1 VFCDLFNYATFRLS
15 GAPYSL
21 SQTQISLIFL
31 SYSFGMVSS
40 SLAGS
45 LADRF
50 GKNHDDE
57 WLCPMIVGSLM
68 TLLSFR
74 RHYYLHLL
82 PQASLLPLTY
92 E

>member
-1 VFCDLFNYATFRLS
+1 MQMWRTHLTNTKLLRLFAIGFLLTSVFVTLFNYATFRLS

-40 SLAGS
+40 SLAGT
-45 LADRF
+45 LAERF

-57 WLCPMIVGSLM
+57 WLCAHDCG
-68 TLLSFR
+68 
-74 RHYYLHLL
+74 
-82 PQASLLPLTY
+82 
-92 E
+92 